1 MLDSNTTPSAHQ
13 PYLGGQRVEVVV
25 KSSIP
30 KELVAANVEA
40 AFARD
45 LPRFHLMDGL
55 GKATGPVAIIG
66 GGPSLKTQMGALRD
80 FPGPKIGCGSVN
92 DFLVYQ
98 HVEPEYHLLCDPDP
112 VMAKFVTWICTKTNY
127 LVASQCHA
135 DVFDAIKNTV
145 DSDQQR
151 AKVLLWHAT
160 VVDMETNQS
169 IADFRGEPTISGGDA
184 AVLRAWPLAAVMGF
198 RDFHFFGFDCSFPPD
213 CESQHAYAYGH
224 DREDPIG
231 VTVDHT
237 GERFITTPGWIAQM
251 NAFTRMLAM
260 SHGQE
265 FTVTI
270 HGESLVASM
279 CCKPRQ

>member
-1 MLDSNTTPSAHQ
+1 MHGA
-13 PYLGGQRVEVVV
+13 LGGQRVEVVV

-30 KELVAANVEA
+30 KELVAANVDA

-66 GGPSLKTQMGALRD
+66 GGPSLITQLDALRA
-80 FPGPKIGCGSVN
+80 FPGAIIGCGSVN
-92 DFLVYQ
+92 NFLTENGFQ
-98 HVEPEYHLLCDPDP
+98 KRYHLVCDPDA
-112 VMAKFVTWICTKTNY
+112 VMAKFITDVDPDTHY
-127 LVASQCHA
+127 LLASQCHP
-135 DVFDAIKNTV
+135 DVFDAV
-145 DSDQQR
+145 DR
-151 AKVLLWHAT
+151 GGILLWHAT

-213 CESQHAYAYGH
+213 CESQHAYPYGH

-237 GERFITTPGWIAQM
+237 GERFITTPGWVAQM

-260 SHGQE
+260 SHGQG

-279 CCKPRQ
+279 CCKPRGI